1 MSGLR
6 FVSHRSTVSNLSS
19 PNRLLRDEAL
29 VCRGGTCPADRFA
42 GGSGVTIDAAG
53 RLSGVSVNSAP
64 GRTVEEL
71 TASIPNKQVGV
82 TTVGAVRAAGGDVI
96 PDPRPNSPFHC
107 QLYGITPVQ
116 AARLFTP
123 TRQNPHIP

>member
-1 MSGLR
+1 MR
-6 FVSHRSTVSNLSS
+6 S
-19 PNRLLRDEAL
+19 PNRLLPDEAR
-29 VCRGGTCPADRFA
+29 VCRGGTCTADRFA

-82 TTVGAVRAAGGDVI
+82 TTVGAIRAVGGDVI
-96 PDPRPNSPFHC
+96 PDPRPNSSFHC
-107 QLYGITPVQ
+107 QLYGITPAQ
-116 AARLFTP
+116 AERLFTP
-123 TRQNPHIP
+123 PRRHPHVP

>member
-1 MSGLR
+1 M
-6 FVSHRSTVSNLSS
+6 SS
-19 PNRLLRDEAL
+19 PNRILRDEAL
-29 VCRGGTCPADRFA
+29 VCRGGTCTADRFA

-82 TTVGAVRAAGGDVI
+82 TTVGAIRAAGGDVI

-123 TRQNPHIP
+123 TRQNPHVP

>member
-6 FVSHRSTVSNLSS
+6 FVSYRSTVSNMSFPS
-19 PNRLLRDEAL
+19 RLLRDEAF
-29 VCRGGTCPADRFA
+29 VCRGGTCTADRFA

-82 TTVGAVRAAGGDVI
+82 TTVGAIRAAGGDVI
-96 PDPRPNSPFHC
+96 PAPGPNSPFHC

-116 AARLFTP
+116 AERLFTP
-123 TRQNPHIP
+123 TRQNPHVP

>member
-1 MSGLR
+1 MS
-6 FVSHRSTVSNLSS
+6 
-19 PNRLLRDEAL
+19 NRLLRDEAL
-29 VCRGGTCPADRFA
+29 VCRGGTCTADRFA

-53 RLSGVSVNSAP
+53 RLSGVSVNSAS

-82 TTVGAVRAAGGDVI
+82 TTVGAIRAAGGDVI

-107 QLYGITPVQ
+107 QLYGRTPVQ
-116 AARLFTP
+116 AERLLTP
-123 TRQNPHIP
+123 TRQQPHGP

>member
-6 FVSHRSTVSNLSS
+6 FVSNRSTVSNMSFPS
-19 PNRLLRDEAL
+19 RLLRDEAL
-29 VCRGGTCPADRFA
+29 VCRGGACTADRFA

-82 TTVGAVRAAGGDVI
+82 TTVGAIRAAGGDVI
-96 PDPRPNSPFHC
+96 PDPRLHSPCHY
-107 QLYGITPVQ
+107 QLYSITPVQ

-123 TRQNPHIP
+123 TRQHPHVP